1 MEYKLDLEKIEKFTL
16 KNGKYTYRRRQQ
28 TFLLPLPTREPE
40 RAKFDKGFSTI
51 TGAVLRAINDKNI
64 LKEFEVTEV
73 DPIDQITSRGKFN
86 DDESKEIFK
95 HFIVNQINEIEN
107 SNVTKFNQ
115 LEYIPFTDN
124 EKERKGEIDF
134 FTFFYD
140 FFIANNKEELQ
151 ELFKNLSEQD
161 LISSILDLSGES
173 NKTVNQAGKYKNTF
187 PELQQQFLEDVKT
200 MSNNTN
206 FLIENISALF
216 VHYAFIAIAQLII
229 QTNKLTNFNESEL
242 SPIYFLM
249 NWEKASKWRNG
260 YKTGYKM
267 LLEQFEGFFAH
278 EHALNIVGLNTF
290 SDKQNQFYHDIEKE
304 LRNTGSNEEIM
315 FTKSIYDW
323 MNGFYKEHKGLTDG
337 LPKYEEGQSLDE
349 AFKDLLSVIR
359 KGISKEIN
367 SRYQKA
373 FEAFISKFYRKNG
386 GSLGTILSLKQ
397 DQLLMLVA
405 VSVGDSNRIELK
417 QLWDEL
423 EKRGVWLDHH
433 SKEEVIN
440 TLDKLNY
447 LDKKSDSGDAQY
459 VKSIL

>member
-1 MEYKLDLEKIEKFTL
+1 MECKLDLEKIEKFTL
-16 KNGKYTYRRRQQ
+16 KGGKYTYKRREQ
-28 TFLLPLPTREPE
+28 TYLLPLPTREPE

-64 LKEFEVTEV
+64 PKDANQKNIEN
-73 DPIDQITSRGKFN
+73 IMNMGKFN
-86 DDESKEIFK
+86 DEESEEIFK
-95 HFIVNQINEIEN
+95 YFVENQISEIEN

-115 LEYIPFTDN
+115 LEYIPFTEN
-124 EKERKGEIDF
+124 EKERKGEEDF

-140 FFIANNKEELQ
+140 FYIANNKEELQ
-151 ELFKNLSEQD
+151 TLFKSLSEQD
-161 LISSILDLSGES
+161 LISTILDLSIKEKKS
-173 NKTVNQAGKYKNTF
+173 KKQAVKYKNNF
-187 PELQQQFLEDVKT
+187 PELQQQFLADIKT
-200 MSNNTN
+200 LSTNPN
-206 FLIENISALF
+206 FLIENISSLF
-216 VHYAFIAIAQLII
+216 VHYAFIAMAQLII
-229 QTNKLTNFNESEL
+229 QTNKLTSFDESEL
-242 SPIYFLM
+242 SPIYFLL

-267 LLEQFEGFFAH
+267 LLEQFDGFFAH

-290 SDKQNQFYHDIEKE
+290 SDKPNQYYHDIHQE
-304 LRNTGSNEEIM
+304 LQGHGPNEEKM
-315 FTKSIYDW
+315 FIKSIYDW
-323 MNGFYKEHKGLTDG
+323 MNGFYKVRNGIDDG
-337 LPKYEEGQSLDE
+337 LPQYVDKLTLDD
-349 AFKDLLSVIR
+349 AFKDLLSVIK

-405 VSVGDSNRIELK
+405 VSVGNSSNRIELK

-433 SKEEVIN
+433 SKEEVVN

>member
-1 MEYKLDLEKIEKFTL
+1 MEYKLDSEKIEKFTL

-28 TFLLPLPTREPE
+28 IFLLPLPTREPE
-40 RAKFDKGFSTI
+40 RAKFEKGFSTI
-51 TGAVLRAINDKNI
+51 TGAVLRAINDKEIREETNHNYI
-64 LKEFEVTEV
+64 EK
-73 DPIDQITSRGKFN
+73 IMSMGKFS
-86 DDESKEIFK
+86 DDESKGIFK
-95 HFIVNQINEIEN
+95 YFVENQINEIES

-115 LEYIPFTDN
+115 LEYIPFTEN

-134 FTFFYD
+134 FAFFYD
-140 FFIANNKEELQ
+140 FFIADNKEELQ
-151 ELFKNLSEQD
+151 NLFKNISEQD
-161 LISSILDLSGES
+161 LISTILDLSSEGDKNE
-173 NKTVNQAGKYKNTF
+173 NQAGKYRNIF
-187 PELQQQFLEDVKT
+187 PELQQQFLDDIKIL
-200 MSNNTN
+200 SSNTN
-206 FLIENISALF
+206 FLIENISSLF

-229 QTNKLTNFNESEL
+229 QTNKLTNFNDREL

-267 LLEQFEGFFAH
+267 LLEQFDGFFAH
-278 EHALNIVGLNTF
+278 EHALNIVGMNTF
-290 SDKQNQFYHDIEKE
+290 SNKQNQFYHDIEKE
-304 LRNTGSNEEIM
+304 LKEFGSAEEIM

-323 MNGFYKEHKGLTDG
+323 INGFYKDHKGLTEG
-337 LPKYEEGQSLDE
+337 LPQYEDKLSLDD
-349 AFKDLLSVIR
+349 AFKDLLSVIK

-405 VSVGDSNRIELK
+405 VSVGEPSNRIELK

-423 EKRGVWLDHH
+423 EKRGVWLDQH

>member
-1 MEYKLDLEKIEKFTL
+1 MEYKLDFDRIEKFTL
-16 KNGKYTYRRRQQ
+16 KGGKYTFRRRQQ
-28 TFLLPLPTREPE
+28 TYLLPLPTRKPE
-40 RAKFDKGFSTI
+40 RAKFDNGFTPI

-64 LKEFEVTEV
+64 IK
-73 DPIDQITSRGKFN
+73 DSDQDFIEHITNMGKFN

-95 HFIVNQINEIEN
+95 HFVDNQINEIEN
-107 SNVTKFNQ
+107 SNVTKFNH
-115 LEYIPFTDN
+115 LEYIPFTEN

-140 FFIANNKEELQ
+140 FFITNNKEELQ
-151 ELFKNLSEQD
+151 SLFKNLSEQD
-161 LISSILDLSGES
+161 LISTILDLSSEDD
-173 NKTVNQAGKYKNTF
+173 KTVNQAGKYRNTF
-187 PELQQQFLEDVKT
+187 PILQQQFLSDIKVLST
-200 MSNNTN
+200 NTN
-206 FLIENISALF
+206 FLIENISSLF
-216 VHYAFIAIAQLII
+216 VHYVFIAMAQLII
-229 QTNKLTNFNESEL
+229 QTNKITNFNESEL
-242 SPIYFLM
+242 SPIYFLL

-290 SDKQNQFYHDIEKE
+290 SDKSNQFYHDIEKE
-304 LRNTGSNEEIM
+304 LKNVGPDEEKM
-315 FTKSIYDW
+315 FVRSIYDW
-323 MNGFYKEHKGLTDG
+323 INSFYKDHNGVNEG
-337 LPKYEEGQSLDE
+337 LPQNNDNKSLDE
-349 AFKDLLSVIR
+349 AFKDLVATIKQRLDNAV
-359 KGISKEIN
+359 N
-367 SRYQKA
+367 SRYEKA

-386 GSLGTILSLKQ
+386 GSLGTILSLKL

-405 VSVGDSNRIELK
+405 VSVGESSNRIELK

-423 EKRGVWLDHH
+423 EKRGVWLDHY

-440 TLDKLNY
+440 ILDKLNY

>member
-1 MEYKLDLEKIEKFTL
+1 MEYKLDFDRIEKFTL
-16 KNGKYTYRRRQQ
+16 KGGKYTFRRRQQ
-28 TFLLPLPTREPE
+28 TYLLPLPTRKPE
-40 RAKFDKGFSTI
+40 RAKFENGFSTI

-64 LKEFEVTEV
+64 LKES
-73 DPIDQITSRGKFN
+73 DQNFIEHITNMGKFN

-95 HFIVNQINEIEN
+95 HFVENQINEIEN

-115 LEYIPFTDN
+115 LEYIPFTEN
-124 EKERKGEIDF
+124 ENERKGEIDF

-140 FFIANNKEELQ
+140 FFITNNKEELQ
-151 ELFKNLSEQD
+151 SLFKNLSEQD
-161 LISSILDLSGES
+161 LISSILDLSSDGE
-173 NKTVNQAGKYKNTF
+173 KTVNQAGKYRNTF
-187 PELQQQFLEDVKT
+187 PELQKQFLADIKT
-200 MSNNTN
+200 LSTNTN
-206 FLIENISALF
+206 FLIENISSLF
-216 VHYAFIAIAQLII
+216 VHYAFIAMAQLII
-229 QTNKLTNFNESEL
+229 QTNKLTNFNELEL

-290 SDKQNQFYHDIEKE
+290 SDKPNQFYHDIERE
-304 LRNTGSNEEIM
+304 LKNVGPEEEKM
-315 FTKSIYDW
+315 FVKSIYEW
-323 MNGFYKEHKGLTDG
+323 IHSFYKEQNGINVG
-337 LPKYEEGQSLDE
+337 LPENDDNKSLDE
-349 AFKDLLSVIR
+349 AFKDLVSVIKQR
-359 KGISKEIN
+359 LDNAVN
-367 SRYQKA
+367 SRYEKA

-386 GSLGTILSLKQ
+386 GSLGTILSLKL

-405 VSVGDSNRIELK
+405 VSVGESSNRIELK
-417 QLWDEL
+417 QLWDEF

>member
-1 MEYKLDLEKIEKFTL
+1 MEYKLDIERIEKFTL
-16 KNGKYTYRRRQQ
+16 KNGKYTYKRRQQ

-40 RAKFDKGFSTI
+40 RAKFEKGFSTI
-51 TGAVLRAINDKNI
+51 TGAVLRAINDKKIIIETDYDYIEN
-64 LKEFEVTEV
+64 
-73 DPIDQITSRGKFN
+73 ITSMGKFN

-95 HFIVNQINEIEN
+95 HFVENQISEIES
-107 SNVTKFNQ
+107 SNVTKFNH
-115 LEYIPFTDN
+115 LEHIPFTEN

-134 FTFFYD
+134 FVFFYD

-151 ELFKNLSEQD
+151 VLFENSSEKD
-161 LISSILDLSGES
+161 LVSTILDLSIEDE
-173 NKTVNQAGKYKNTF
+173 KTENQAGKYKNTF
-187 PELQQQFLEDVKT
+187 PKLQQQFLADIKT
-200 MSNNTN
+200 LSSNTN
-206 FLIENISALF
+206 FLIENISSLF
-216 VHYAFIAIAQLII
+216 VHYAFIAMAQLII
-229 QTNKLTNFNESEL
+229 QTNKLTNFNDAEL
-242 SPIYFLM
+242 SPIYFLL

-267 LLEQFEGFFAH
+267 LLEQFDGFFAH
-278 EHALNIVGLNTF
+278 EHTLNIVGLNTF
-290 SDKQNQFYHDIEKE
+290 LDKPNQFYHDIDKE
-304 LRNTGSNEEIM
+304 LKNLGSNEETM
-315 FTKSIYDW
+315 FIKSIYDW
-323 MNGFYKEHKGLTDG
+323 INSFYKNHKGLNEA
-337 LPKYEEGQSLDE
+337 LPQYEEKSTLDD
-349 AFKDLLSVIR
+349 AFKDLLSVIK

-405 VSVGDSNRIELK
+405 VSVGEPSQRIELK

>member
-1 MEYKLDLEKIEKFTL
+1 MEYKLDVDKIEKFTI

-28 TFLLPLPTREPE
+28 TYLLPLPTRKPE
-40 RAKFDKGFSTI
+40 RAKFENGFSTI

-64 LKEFEVTEV
+64 LKESEQDFIEH
-73 DPIDQITSRGKFN
+73 ITNMGKFN
-86 DDESKEIFK
+86 DDESKEIFS
-95 HFIVNQINEIEN
+95 HFVENQINEIER

-115 LEYIPFTDN
+115 LEYIPFTEN
-124 EKERKGEIDF
+124 ENERKGEIDF

-140 FFIANNKEELQ
+140 FFITNNKEELQ
-151 ELFKNLSEQD
+151 SLFKNLSEQD
-161 LISSILDLSGES
+161 LISTILDLSSDGE
-173 NKTVNQAGKYKNTF
+173 KTVNQAGKYRNTF
-187 PELQQQFLEDVKT
+187 PELQQQFLADIKILST
-200 MSNNTN
+200 NTN
-206 FLIENISALF
+206 FLIENISTLF
-216 VHYAFIAIAQLII
+216 VHYAFIAMAQLII
-229 QTNKLTNFNESEL
+229 QTNKLTNFDESEL

-290 SDKQNQFYHDIEKE
+290 SDKPNQFYHDIERE
-304 LRNTGSNEEIM
+304 LKNLGPNEEIM

-323 MNGFYKEHKGLTDG
+323 MNGFYKENKGLNEG
-337 LPKYEEGQSLDE
+337 LPHYTDYKTLDD
-349 AFKDLLSVIR
+349 AFKDLLTVVK
-359 KGISKEIN
+359 KGTSKEIN

-386 GSLGTILSLKQ
+386 GSLGTILSLKL

-405 VSVGDSNRIELK
+405 VSVGKSSNRIELK

-423 EKRGVWLDHH
+423 EKRGVWLDIK
-433 SKEEVIN
+433 SKDEVIN
-440 TLDKLNY
+440 ILDKLNY

>member
-1 MEYKLDLEKIEKFTL
+1 MEYKLDFDRIEKFTL
-16 KNGKYTYRRRQQ
+16 KGGKYTFRRRQQ
-28 TFLLPLPTREPE
+28 TYLLPLPTRKPE
-40 RAKFDKGFSTI
+40 RAKFENGFSTI

-64 LKEFEVTEV
+64 LKES
-73 DPIDQITSRGKFN
+73 DQDFIKTISDMGKFN
-86 DDESKEIFK
+86 DEESKVIFK
-95 HFIVNQINEIEN
+95 HFVENQINEIEN

-115 LEYIPFTDN
+115 LEYIPFTEN
-124 EKERKGEIDF
+124 ENERKGELDF

-140 FFIANNKEELQ
+140 FFITNNKEELQ
-151 ELFKNLSEQD
+151 SLFNNLSEQD
-161 LISSILDLSGES
+161 LVSTILDLSSDGE
-173 NKTVNQAGKYKNTF
+173 KTVNQAGKYKNTF
-187 PELQQQFLEDVKT
+187 PELQQQFLADLKILT
-200 MSNNTN
+200 TNTN
-206 FLIENISALF
+206 FLIENISTLF
-216 VHYAFIAIAQLII
+216 VHYAFIAMAQLII
-229 QTNKLTNFNESEL
+229 QTNKLTNFNELEL

-290 SDKQNQFYHDIEKE
+290 SDKTNQFYHDIEKE
-304 LRNTGSNEEIM
+304 LKNVGPDGEKM
-315 FTKSIYDW
+315 FVRSIYDW
-323 MNGFYKEHKGLTDG
+323 INSYYKVQNGVNDG
-337 LPKYEEGQSLDE
+337 LPQNDDNKSLDE
-349 AFKDLLSVIR
+349 AFKDLVSVIKQR
-359 KGISKEIN
+359 LDNAVN
-367 SRYQKA
+367 SRYEKA
-373 FEAFISKFYRKNG
+373 FEAFILKFYRKNG
-386 GSLGTILSLKQ
+386 GSLGTILSLKL

-405 VSVGDSNRIELK
+405 VSVGESSNRIELK